1 MNSFLPYLII
11 ILALALILGPIMMLQ
26 PTAGQRKRAKLRAMA
41 AKQGIKVQA
50 DGDTSGINYFLPWP
64 EAVEYEQAWRL
75 QKQSYEHGAHF
86 FKAWDFVDTTMHF
99 DAQTRQSIERLLLEA
114 EWLSEVGA
122 NAIGVFIRWD
132 ERLSGQ
138 LPQVAM
144 DKVERTLIQL
154 KGALS
159 GALPEVLPDASV

>member
-1 MNSFLPYLII
+1 
-11 ILALALILGPIMMLQ
+11 
-26 PTAGQRKRAKLRAMA
+26 
-41 AKQGIKVQA
+41 
-50 DGDTSGINYFLPWP
+50 
-64 EAVEYEQAWRL
+64 
-75 QKQSYEHGAHF
+75 
-86 FKAWDFVDTTMHF
+86 
-99 DAQTRQSIERLLLEA
+99 LLLEA